1 MSSLRGEISR
11 LRVMI
16 STITIGLPMNKIK
29 VKKSSSMTS
38 LGSSR
43 LHKNSVSDISN
54 LSSSSGSAGDDWL
67 G

>member
-1 MSSLRGEISR
+1 
-11 LRVMI
+11 MI

-38 LGSSR
+38 LGSNR

>member
-11 LRVMI
+11 LRVII
-16 STITIGLPMNKIK
+16 STITIGLPINKIK
-29 VKKSSSMTS
+29 VRKGSSMT
-38 LGSSR
+38 GSSR
-43 LHKNSVSDISN
+43 QHKNSVSDISN